1 MTPEAACPTAAAT
14 LSLTGRY
21 HRQGTEA
28 AQALRLW
35 ANRDGVRLTLVD
47 DAGSAAA
54 AAHAYAEWTGAV
66 DLLIG
71 PYASGLV
78 RRVAPLVRDGERLLW
93 NHGGSADDLAQPMI
107 VCVAAPASTYLCE
120 AVDIAAGQH
129 HDRMVIV
136 QGPGPFARAV
146 ADGAADH
153 ARQRG
158 IRARRVESGS
168 IDSLDTVG
176 AGWLLAG
183 HFEHDTDL
191 VRRLRRRTPA
201 PSFIAA
207 VAAGIRAFGRELG
220 TEAEGIHGPAQW
232 WPDDTVPD
240 VGPAGTE
247 FLEAYRAR
255 TGHEPSY
262 IAAQAA
268 AAGFL
273 ATAAR
278 RLELTADDVIQW
290 ETSTLLGRF
299 QLDPRWRQV
308 GHHITT
314 VYWKDGQLVR
324 ANTAPS

>member
-1 MTPEAACPTAAAT
+1 MSPEAARPTAAAT

-35 ANRDGVRLTLVD
+35 ANQEGVRLNLVD

-54 AAHAYAEWTGAV
+54 AAHAYTEWTGSV

-71 PYASGLV
+71 PYASDLV
-78 RRVAPLVRDGERLLW
+78 RRIAPLVRDGGRLLW
-93 NHGGSADDLAQPMI
+93 NHGGSADDLAQPMT
-107 VCVAAPASTYLCE
+107 VCVAAPASNYLCK
-120 AVDIAAGQH
+120 AVDIAAAQH

-158 IRARRVESGS
+158 IRTQQVESGS
-168 IDSLDTVG
+168 IDSIQTAG
-176 AGWLLAG
+176 AWLLAG

-191 VRRLRRRTPA
+191 VRRLRHRKPA

-220 TEAEGIHGPAQW
+220 AEAEGIYGPAQW
-232 WPDDTVPD
+232 WPDDKVPD
-240 VGPAGTE
+240 VGPTGTE
-247 FLEAYRAR
+247 FVEAYRVR

-262 IAAQAA
+262 VAAQAA

-278 RLELTADDVIQW
+278 RLELSADGVVQW

-299 QLDPRWRQV
+299 RLDPSWRQV

-324 ANTAPS
+324 ATTAPS